1 MKKIRILM
9 VLGTLCCALNSNA
22 QLDPMSSQY
31 FNNRYQAN
39 ASFAGIEHGINLNA
53 GLRSMWNN
61 IPGAPVTQVFTFD
74 YGFQR
79 SGVGLNVYNDK
90 AGLQRQTKV
99 LASYAYH
106 LPLNE
111 HNNLH
116 FGVSLG
122 FTNQRLSTSDI
133 NGNPNDVL
141 VGQYNDRETY
151 VDGDFGV
158 AFTSSRLT
166 LQASLPN
173 LNKLFNRDNTKQ
185 ADISRLYSAISYK
198 IPLTSGGLS
207 EELIEPLVAYRMIEG
222 YKDILDVGAQAALI
236 NQQVL
241 LSAIYHSSENMT
253 FGIGMDYKKKYLIS
267 GLYTTNTSSLN
278 NYTNGSFEIYL
289 RLKFGR

>member
-1 MKKIRILM
+1 MKKTAILI
-9 VLGTLCCALNSNA
+9 VLGTLCSALNSKA

-31 FNNRYQAN
+31 YNNRYQGN
-39 ASFAGIEHGINLNA
+39 ASFAGMEHGVNLNV
-53 GLRSMWNN
+53 GYRSMWNN
-61 IPGAPVTQVFTFD
+61 IPGAPVTQVLTFD

-79 SGVGLNVYNDK
+79 SGVGLNVLNDK

-106 LPLNE
+106 LPLNDQ
-111 HNNLH
+111 NKLH

-122 FTNQRLSTSDI
+122 FTTQRLSTSDI

-141 VGQYNDRETY
+141 VGQYNDRQTY

-158 AFTSSRLT
+158 AFTSNRLT

-173 LNKLFNRDNTKQ
+173 LNKLFNRDDTKQ

-198 IPLTSGGLS
+198 IPLGKGGLAD
-207 EELIEPLVAYRMIEG
+207 EVLEPLVAYRMVEG
-222 YKDILDVGAQAALI
+222 YKDIWDAGAQVALV

-241 LSAIYHSSENMT
+241 LSTIYHSSENMS
-253 FGIGMDYKKKYLIS
+253 FGLGMDYKKKYLIS
-267 GLYTTNTSSLN
+267 GQYTTNTSSLN
-278 NYTNGSFEIYL
+278 NYTNGSFELYL
-289 RLKFGR
+289 RVKFGK